1 MTDAGAL
8 ETEGQ
13 ELLLQLPHITL
24 AARAWGP
31 EDGIPMIALHGW
43 LDNAASFDPMAPHMA
58 GIRLVALDFAGHGRS
73 AHRPPGVFYHMV
85 DNAFDVIAVA
95 DRLGW
100 EQFSLLG
107 HSMGGIIA
115 AFVAGSFPDRVQR
128 LGLIESL
135 GPYVN
140 PPGEAPAQL
149 AKAIREMEALADKK
163 LPCYPT
169 LQDAVDAR
177 LRGFGSIGRDA
188 ARLLVERGLVREPT
202 GYSWCTDPRLKMSS
216 PFRFTEEMVTAFL
229 EAIAA
234 PVLLVTGDQGFMPR
248 FAAHEGRLAHLR
260 EITVREFEGGHHLHM
275 EEAAAAIG
283 ELMREFFGTG

>member
-1 MTDAGAL
+1 MEKEA
-8 ETEGQ
+8 Q

-24 AARAWGP
+24 GARAWGP
-31 EDGIPMIALHGW
+31 EDGIPVLALHGW
-43 LDNAASFDPMAPHMA
+43 LDNAASFDPMAAHLA

-73 AHRPPGVFYHMV
+73 AHRPAGVFYHMV
-85 DNAFDVIAVA
+85 DNAFDVISVA

-100 EQFSLLG
+100 DSFSLLG

-115 AFVAGSFPDRVQR
+115 TFVAGSFPGRVQR

-140 PPGEAPAQL
+140 APQEAPAQL
-149 AKAIREMEALADKK
+149 AKAIAEMEALAEKK
-163 LPCYPT
+163 LPCYPS
-169 LQDAVDAR
+169 LEDAVDAR
-177 LRGFGSIGRDA
+177 LRGFGSIGREA
-188 ARLLVERGLVREPT
+188 AQLLVERGLVREPT

-229 EAIAA
+229 QAIAA

-248 FAAHEGRLAHLR
+248 YAAHEGRLAHLR
-260 EITVREFEGGHHLHM
+260 DVSVHQFEGGHHLHM
-275 EEAAAAIG
+275 EEAAGDIG
-283 ELMREFFGTG
+283 ELMRDFFAAQ